1 MAFALGGSSTHSEI
15 NVTPLIDVLLVLLII
30 FMVLVPAHRVGL
42 RTQVPQPP
50 KSQQQASDPPP
61 VLVVEV
67 ADNGSAEPLLKLNSQ
82 PVRAEEL
89 SAKLAAVLAIRQDR
103 TVFVRGDRTL
113 TFAPVA
119 QVLGVAKRAGAEPI
133 ALLGPQGR

>member
-30 FMVLVPAHRVGL
+30 FMVLVPAHPLGL
-42 RTQVPQPP
+42 HSQVPQPP
-50 KSQQQASDPPP
+50 KEQTSSARPP

-67 ADNGSAEPLLKLNSQ
+67 ADNGAGEPVLKLNSQ
-82 PVRAEEL
+82 PVAADAL
-89 SAKLAAVLAIRQDR
+89 SAKLAAVLALRQDR
-103 TVFVRGDRTL
+103 TVFVRGERSL

-119 QVLGVAKRAGAEPI
+119 QAVGAAQQAGAQPI
-133 ALLGPQGR
+133 ALLGPQTR